1 MSKTSPADNSEQE
14 QAMLKKISMHL
25 DDSVETLDARTL
37 SRLNVARHRALETR
51 AVSRPQ
57 RWLFP
62 VVFAS
67 LFAVFSV
74 TVLFNA
80 QQSTPGNDQFIASN
94 EDIELI
100 DDLEFVSWL
109 AEQDAS

>member
-1 MSKTSPADNSEQE
+1 MNKTSQADKTGEE

-37 SRLNVARHRALETR
+37 SRLNVARHRALETH
-51 AVSRPQ
+51 ASPRPQ

-74 TVLFNA
+74 AVLFNA
-80 QQSTPGNDQFIASN
+80 QQSAPGSEQFIASN

>member
-1 MSKTSPADNSEQE
+1 MNMNKHTDTTIDE
-14 QAMLKKISMHL
+14 QAMLDRISMQL

-51 AVSRPQ
+51 VSSRRHSWMLPA
-57 RWLFP
+57 
-62 VVFAS
+62 VFAS
-67 LFAVFSV
+67 LFV
-74 TVLFNA
+74 VLSASWLLNTQQAA
-80 QQSTPGNDQFIASN
+80 QTDDQFIASTD
-94 EDIELI
+94 DIELI